1 MSYYVLTGVVIVY
14 LILVIF
20 SLIERYFENDEIDD
34 GGDELWMGNNN
45 VFQSSSWSSGIDVSW
60 RKQCYYTFKILQ
72 ENLLLRQ
79 FFK

>member
-34 GGDELWMGNNN
+34 GGDEL
-45 VFQSSSWSSGIDVSW
+45 
-60 RKQCYYTFKILQ
+60 
-72 ENLLLRQ
+72 
-79 FFK
+79 